1 MQIFFILTFI
11 ENSKNY
17 IKVNYCTIKE
27 NKKNLRKKN
36 IKNPNSPLIKPK
48 CIKKN
53 NYNLNKLLSC
63 HYIYLSFIC
72 KIIPVKNN
80 AEAQ

>member
-27 NKKNLRKKN
+27 NKKNLRKKT
-36 IKNPNSPLIKPK
+36 L
-48 CIKKN
+48 
-53 NYNLNKLLSC
+53 
-63 HYIYLSFIC
+63 
-72 KIIPVKNN
+72 KI
-80 AEAQ
+80 QTHH